1 MTQTAHKKNFKI
13 CLVSISLAKGGAE
26 RSVAM
31 LSQMLSSLGHQ
42 VHIVVLNNEIDFKY
56 SGTLF
61 NLGALKPKNDHFP
74 ARLTRF
80 KKLRGYLTTQAFDVV
95 IDHRPKNEY
104 FRELFY
110 KKYIYRDLSTIY
122 VVHSS
127 NKQEY
132 FTKMVSK
139 MTAIYNT
146 QLATV
151 TVSNHIE
158 QYVAKTS
165 GVLNCSTIHNAYN
178 PAWKQEASIDDLPAN
193 NYILSYGRLYDG
205 IKDFSFL
212 IHTFNVSGVWKDGVS
227 LVIMGDGPDK
237 KMLQDLAAS
246 MPCNKHIVF
255 LPFTKAPFGIIQN
268 ARCVT
273 LTSFYEGFP
282 MVLVESLS
290 VGVPVISLDIISGP
304 SEIIQHNYNGLLVKE
319 RDPEKFADAL
329 GVICRDE
336 VLYLKLKAQTQG
348 SVQQFSM
355 QEISAKWDKLLQHVI
370 R

>member
-1 MTQTAHKKNFKI
+1 M
-13 CLVSISLAKGGAE
+13 V
-26 RSVAM
+26 
-31 LSQMLSSLGHQ
+31 
-42 VHIVVLNNEIDFKY
+42 
-56 SGTLF
+56 
-61 NLGALKPKNDHFP
+61 
-74 ARLTRF
+74 
-80 KKLRGYLTTQAFDVV
+80 
-95 IDHRPKNEY
+95 
-104 FRELFY
+104 
-110 KKYIYRDLSTIY
+110 
-122 VVHSS
+122 
-127 NKQEY
+127 
-132 FTKMVSK
+132 TKMA
-139 MTAIYNT
+139 TIYNT

-151 TVSNHIE
+151 AVSNHIE

-178 PAWKQEASIDDLPAN
+178 PAWKQETSLDDLPAT
-193 NYILSYGRLYDG
+193 NYILSYGRLHDG

-212 IHTFNVSGVWKDGVS
+212 IHSFNASRVWKDGVS

-246 MPCNKHIVF
+246 MPCNNHIVF
-255 LPFTKAPFGIIQN
+255 SPFTKSPFGIIKN

-290 VGVPVISLDIISGP
+290 VGVPVVSLDIVSGP

>member
-1 MTQTAHKKNFKI
+1 MTQTAHKKKFKI

-127 NKQEY
+127 KKQEY
-132 FTKMVSK
+132 FTKMVTK
-139 MTAIYNT
+139 MAAIYNT

-193 NYILSYGRLYDG
+193 NYILSYGRLHDG

-290 VGVPVISLDIISGP
+290 VGVPVISLDIVSGP

>member
-1 MTQTAHKKNFKI
+1 MTQTAHKKKFKI

-31 LSQMLSSLGHQ
+31 LSQMLSSLGHD

-61 NLGALKPKNDHFP
+61 NIGNLKPKNDHFL

-80 KKLRGYLTTQAFDVV
+80 KKLRRYLKTQAFDVV
-95 IDHRPKNEY
+95 IDHRPKNEF

-110 KKYIYRDLSTIY
+110 TKYIYRNLSTIY

-132 FTKMVSK
+132 FTKMATK
-139 MTAIYNT
+139 MAALYNT
-146 QLATV
+146 TLATV
-151 TVSNHIE
+151 TVSSHIE

-165 GVLNCSTIHNAYN
+165 GVINCSTIHNAYN
-178 PAWKQEASIDDLPAN
+178 PAWKQEVSIDDLPAN

-237 KMLQDLAAS
+237 KMLQHLAAT

-255 LPFTKAPFGIIQN
+255 LPFTKAPFGIIKN

-290 VGVPVISLDIISGP
+290 LGVPVVSLDIVSGP

-355 QEISAKWDKLLQHVI
+355 QEISVKWDKLLYHVI

>member
-1 MTQTAHKKNFKI
+1 MH
-13 CLVSISLAKGGAE
+13 
-26 RSVAM
+26 
-31 LSQMLSSLGHQ
+31 
-42 VHIVVLNNEIDFKY
+42 
-56 SGTLF
+56 
-61 NLGALKPKNDHFP
+61 
-74 ARLTRF
+74 
-80 KKLRGYLTTQAFDVV
+80 
-95 IDHRPKNEY
+95 
-104 FRELFY
+104 
-110 KKYIYRDLSTIY
+110 
-122 VVHSS
+122 
-127 NKQEY
+127 
-132 FTKMVSK
+132 
-139 MTAIYNT
+139 
-146 QLATV
+146 
-151 TVSNHIE
+151 
-158 QYVAKTS
+158 
-165 GVLNCSTIHNAYN
+165 
-178 PAWKQEASIDDLPAN
+178 
-193 NYILSYGRLYDG
+193 DG
-205 IKDFSFL
+205 IKDLSFL
-212 IHTFNVSGVWKDGVS
+212 LHSFNASRVWKDEVS

-255 LPFTKAPFGIIQN
+255 LPFTKAPFGIIKN

-290 VGVPVISLDIISGP
+290 VGVPVVSLDIVSGP

>member
-1 MTQTAHKKNFKI
+1 MTQTAHKKKFKI

-31 LSQMLSSLGHQ
+31 LSQMLSSLGHD

-61 NLGALKPKNDHFP
+61 NIGNLKPKNDHFL

-80 KKLRGYLTTQAFDVV
+80 KKLRRYLKTQAFDVV
-95 IDHRPKNEY
+95 IDHRPKNEF

-110 KKYIYRDLSTIY
+110 KKYIYRSLSTIY

-132 FTKMVSK
+132 FTKIATK
-139 MTAIYNT
+139 MAALYNT
-146 QLATV
+146 TLATV
-151 TVSNHIE
+151 TVSSHIE

-165 GVLNCSTIHNAYN
+165 GVINCSTIHNAYN
-178 PAWKQEASIDDLPAN
+178 PAWKQEVSIDDLPAN

-237 KMLQDLAAS
+237 KMLQHLAAT

-255 LPFTKAPFGIIQN
+255 LPFTKAPFGIIKN

-290 VGVPVISLDIISGP
+290 LGVPVVSLDIVSGP

-355 QEISAKWDKLLQHVI
+355 QEISVKWDKLLYHVI

>member
-1 MTQTAHKKNFKI
+1 MTQTAHKKKFKI

-31 LSQMLSSLGHQ
+31 LSQMLSSLGHD

-61 NLGALKPKNDHFP
+61 NIGNLKPKNDHFL

-80 KKLRGYLTTQAFDVV
+80 KKLRRYLKTQAFDVV
-95 IDHRPKNEY
+95 IDHRPKNEF

-110 KKYIYRDLSTIY
+110 KKYIYRSLSTIY

-132 FTKMVSK
+132 FTKMATK
-139 MTAIYNT
+139 MAALYNT
-146 QLATV
+146 TLATV
-151 TVSNHIE
+151 TVSSHIE

-165 GVLNCSTIHNAYN
+165 GVINCSTIHNAYN
-178 PAWKQEASIDDLPAN
+178 PAWKQEVSIDDLPAN

-237 KMLQDLAAS
+237 KMLQHLAAT

-255 LPFTKAPFGIIQN
+255 LPFTKAPFGIIKN

-290 VGVPVISLDIISGP
+290 LGVPVVSLDIVSGP

-355 QEISAKWDKLLQHVI
+355 QEISVKWDKLLYHVI

>member
-1 MTQTAHKKNFKI
+1 MTQTAHKKKFKI

-61 NLGALKPKNDHFP
+61 NLGALKPIDDHFP

-151 TVSNHIE
+151 TVSTHIE
-158 QYVAKTS
+158 LHVAKTS

-193 NYILSYGRLYDG
+193 NYILSYGRLHDG

-290 VGVPVISLDIISGP
+290 VGVPVISLDIVSGP
-304 SEIIQHNYNGLLVKE
+304 SEIIKHNYNGLLVKE

>member
-1 MTQTAHKKNFKI
+1 MTQTAHKKKFKI

-31 LSQMLSSLGHQ
+31 LSQMLSSGGHQ
-42 VHIVVLNNEIDFKY
+42 VHVVVLNNEIDFKY

-61 NLGALKPKNDHFP
+61 NLGVLKPKKDHFI

-80 KKLRGYLTTQAFDVV
+80 TKLRKYLKSQAFDVV
-95 IDHRPKNEY
+95 IDHRPKNDF

-110 KKYIYRDLSTIY
+110 ARYIYRNLITIY

-132 FTKMVSK
+132 FTKKVIK
-139 MTAIYNT
+139 MAAIYNNT
-146 QLATV
+146 QATV
-151 TVSNHIE
+151 TVSKYIE
-158 QYVAKTS
+158 QHIAKGS
-165 GVLNCSTIHNAYN
+165 GVQNCHTIHNAYN
-178 PAWKQEASIDDLPAN
+178 PAWQQTDTKNTLSFD
-193 NYILSYGRLYDG
+193 NYILSYGRLHDG

-212 IHTFNVSGVWKDGVS
+212 IHSFTTSELWKDGVS

-237 KMLQDLAAS
+237 KKLEDLAAR
-246 MPCNKHIVF
+246 MPSKKQIIF
-255 LPFTKAPFGIIQN
+255 LPFTKEPFNIIKN

-273 LTSFYEGFP
+273 LTSKYEGFP

-290 VGVPVISLDIISGP
+290 LGVPVVSLDIVSGP
-304 SEIIQHNYNGLLVKE
+304 SEIIQPTYNGLLVQE
-319 RDPEKFADAL
+319 RDVAKFADAL
-329 GVICRDE
+329 SVICKDE
-336 VLYLKLKAQTQG
+336 VLYLKLKSHTQS
-348 SVQQFSM
+348 SVLQFSM
-355 QEISAKWDKLLQHVI
+355 QEISLKWNQLLHHVI

>member
-1 MTQTAHKKNFKI
+1 MTQTAHKKKFKI

-31 LSQMLSSLGHQ
+31 LSQMFSSDGHQ

-61 NLGALKPKNDHFP
+61 NLGALKPKKDHFL

-80 KKLRGYLTTQAFDVV
+80 NKLRKYLKSQAFDVV
-95 IDHRPKNEY
+95 IDHRPKNEF

-110 KKYIYRDLSTIY
+110 ATYIYKNLSTVY

-132 FTKMVSK
+132 FTNKVLKMA
-139 MTAIYNT
+139 AIYNNT
-146 QLATV
+146 LATV
-151 TVSNHIE
+151 TVSKYIE
-158 QYVAKTS
+158 QHIAKTS
-165 GVLNCSTIHNAYN
+165 GVNNCHTIHNAYD
-178 PAWKQEASIDDLPAN
+178 PAWQQTSTQNTLPFDK
-193 NYILSYGRLYDG
+193 YVLSYGRLHDG
-205 IKDFSFL
+205 IKDYSFL
-212 IHTFNVSGVWKDGVS
+212 IHSFNTSELWRDGVF

-237 KMLQDLAAS
+237 KMLQDLATS
-246 MPCNKHIVF
+246 MPCNTQIVF
-255 LPFTKAPFGIIQN
+255 LPFTKEPFGIIKN

-273 LTSFYEGFP
+273 LTSKYEGFP

-290 VGVPVISLDIISGP
+290 LGVPVVSLDIVSGP
-304 SEIIQHNYNGLLVKE
+304 SEIMQDNHNGLLLKE
-319 RDPEKFADAL
+319 RNIAKFADAL

-336 VLYLKLKAQTQG
+336 VLYLKLKSQTQG
-348 SVQQFSM
+348 SVLQFSM
-355 QEISAKWDKLLQHVI
+355 QEISQKWNQLLHHVI

>member
-1 MTQTAHKKNFKI
+1 MTQTAHKKKFKI

-31 LSQMLSSLGHQ
+31 LSQMLSSLGHD

-61 NLGALKPKNDHFP
+61 NIGNLKPKNDHFL

-80 KKLRGYLTTQAFDVV
+80 KKLRRYLKTQAFDVV
-95 IDHRPKNEY
+95 IDHRPKNEF

-110 KKYIYRDLSTIY
+110 KKYIYRSLSTIY

-132 FTKMVSK
+132 FTKIATK
-139 MTAIYNT
+139 MAALYNT
-146 QLATV
+146 TLATV
-151 TVSNHIE
+151 TVSSHIE

-165 GVLNCSTIHNAYN
+165 GVINCSTIHNAYN
-178 PAWKQEASIDDLPAN
+178 PAWKQEVSIDDLPAN

-255 LPFTKAPFGIIQN
+255 LPFTKAPFGIIKN

-290 VGVPVISLDIISGP
+290 LGVPVVSLDIVSGP

-355 QEISAKWDKLLQHVI
+355 QEISVKWDKLLYHVI

>member
-1 MTQTAHKKNFKI
+1 MTQTAHKKKFKI

-31 LSQMLSSLGHQ
+31 LSQMLSSGGHQ
-42 VHIVVLNNEIDFKY
+42 VHVVVLNNEIDFKY

-61 NLGALKPKNDHFP
+61 NLGVLKPKKDHFI

-80 KKLRGYLTTQAFDVV
+80 TKLRKYLKSQAFDVV
-95 IDHRPKNEY
+95 IDHRPKNDF

-110 KKYIYRDLSTIY
+110 ARYIYRNLNTIY

-132 FTKMVSK
+132 FTNKVLKMA
-139 MTAIYNT
+139 AIYNNT
-146 QLATV
+146 QATV
-151 TVSNHIE
+151 TVSKYIE
-158 QYVAKTS
+158 QHIAKGS
-165 GVLNCSTIHNAYN
+165 GVQNCHTIHNAYN
-178 PAWKQEASIDDLPAN
+178 PAWQQTDTKNTLPFD
-193 NYILSYGRLYDG
+193 NYILSYGRLHDG

-212 IHTFNVSGVWKDGVS
+212 IHSFTTSELWKDGVC

-246 MPCNKHIVF
+246 MPCNTQIVF
-255 LPFTKAPFGIIQN
+255 LPFTKEPFGIIKN

-273 LTSFYEGFP
+273 LTSKYEGFP

-290 VGVPVISLDIISGP
+290 LGVPVVSLDIVSGP
-304 SEIIQHNYNGLLVKE
+304 SEIIQPTYNGLLVKE
-319 RDPEKFADAL
+319 RDVAKFADAL
-329 GVICRDE
+329 SVICKDE
-336 VLYLKLKAQTQG
+336 VLYLKLKSHTQS
-348 SVQQFSM
+348 SVLQFSM
-355 QEISAKWDKLLQHVI
+355 QEISLKWNQLLQHVI

>member
-61 NLGALKPKNDHFP
+61 NLGALKPKDDHFP

-151 TVSNHIE
+151 TVSTHIE
-158 QYVAKTS
+158 LHVAKTS

-178 PAWKQEASIDDLPAN
+178 PAWKQEASIDDLPAT
-193 NYILSYGRLYDG
+193 NYILSYGRLHDG

-212 IHTFNVSGVWKDGVS
+212 IHSFNASGVWKDGVS

>member
-151 TVSNHIE
+151 TVSTHIE
-158 QYVAKTS
+158 LHVAKTS

-178 PAWKQEASIDDLPAN
+178 PAWKQEVSIDDLPAN
-193 NYILSYGRLYDG
+193 NYILSYGRLHDG

-212 IHTFNVSGVWKDGVS
+212 IHSFNASGVWKDGVS

-290 VGVPVISLDIISGP
+290 VGVPVISLDIVSGP

>member
-1 MTQTAHKKNFKI
+1 MA
-13 CLVSISLAKGGAE
+13 
-26 RSVAM
+26 
-31 LSQMLSSLGHQ
+31 
-42 VHIVVLNNEIDFKY
+42 
-56 SGTLF
+56 
-61 NLGALKPKNDHFP
+61 
-74 ARLTRF
+74 
-80 KKLRGYLTTQAFDVV
+80 
-95 IDHRPKNEY
+95 
-104 FRELFY
+104 
-110 KKYIYRDLSTIY
+110 
-122 VVHSS
+122 
-127 NKQEY
+127 
-132 FTKMVSK
+132 
-139 MTAIYNT
+139 AIYNI

-151 TVSNHIE
+151 TVSTHIE
-158 QYVAKTS
+158 LHVAKTS

-178 PAWKQEASIDDLPAN
+178 PAWKQEASIDDLPAT
-193 NYILSYGRLYDG
+193 NYILSYGRLHDG
-205 IKDFSFL
+205 IKDLSFL
-212 IHTFNVSGVWKDGVS
+212 IHSFNASWVWKDGVS

-237 KMLQDLAAS
+237 KILQDFAAS

>member
-110 KKYIYRDLSTIY
+110 AKYIYRNLSAIY

-127 NKQEY
+127 KKQEY
-132 FTKMVSK
+132 FTKMVTK
-139 MTAIYNT
+139 MAAIYNT

-178 PAWKQEASIDDLPAN
+178 PAWKQETSLDDLPAT
-193 NYILSYGRLYDG
+193 NYILSYGRLHDG

-212 IHTFNVSGVWKDGVS
+212 IHSFNASRVWKDGVS

-246 MPCNKHIVF
+246 MPCNNHIVF
-255 LPFTKAPFGIIQN
+255 SPFTKSPLFTSCIEVFFLTFRVIVTIVKAFSIDGYVIYEDKTYHDADGN
-268 ARCVT
+268 EARHEHWVKSEDGT
-273 LTSFYEGFP
+273 LYDCFDDTGAIDID
-282 MVLVESLS
+282 
-290 VGVPVISLDIISGP
+290 ISDSDETP
-304 SEIIQHNYNGLLVKE
+304 S
-319 RDPEKFADAL
+319 
-329 GVICRDE
+329 
-336 VLYLKLKAQTQG
+336 
-348 SVQQFSM
+348 
-355 QEISAKWDKLLQHVI
+355 
-370 R
+370 

>member
-127 NKQEY
+127 KKQEY

>member
-1 MTQTAHKKNFKI
+1 M
-13 CLVSISLAKGGAE
+13 V
-26 RSVAM
+26 
-31 LSQMLSSLGHQ
+31 
-42 VHIVVLNNEIDFKY
+42 
-56 SGTLF
+56 
-61 NLGALKPKNDHFP
+61 
-74 ARLTRF
+74 
-80 KKLRGYLTTQAFDVV
+80 
-95 IDHRPKNEY
+95 
-104 FRELFY
+104 
-110 KKYIYRDLSTIY
+110 
-122 VVHSS
+122 
-127 NKQEY
+127 
-132 FTKMVSK
+132 TKMA
-139 MTAIYNT
+139 AIYNT

-178 PAWKQEASIDDLPAN
+178 PAWKQETLLDDLPAT
-193 NYILSYGRLYDG
+193 NYILSYGRLHDG

-212 IHTFNVSGVWKDGVS
+212 INSFNASRVWRDGVS

-246 MPCNKHIVF
+246 MPCNKQIVF
-255 LPFTKAPFGIIQN
+255 LPFTKSPFGIIKN

-290 VGVPVISLDIISGP
+290 LGVPVVSLDIVSGP

>member
-80 KKLRGYLTTQAFDVV
+80 KKLRGYLKTQAFDVV

-178 PAWKQEASIDDLPAN
+178 PAWKQETSLDDLPAT

>member
-1 MTQTAHKKNFKI
+1 MTQTAHKKKFKI

-132 FTKMVSK
+132 FTKMATK
-139 MTAIYNT
+139 MATIYNT

-158 QYVAKTS
+158 QHIAKTS

-178 PAWKQEASIDDLPAN
+178 PAWKQEASIDDLPAT
-193 NYILSYGRLYDG
+193 NYILSYGRLHDG
-205 IKDFSFL
+205 IKDLSFL
-212 IHTFNVSGVWKDGVS
+212 IHSFNASWVWKDGVS